1 MIKTELIELL
11 KDMADDA
18 EVNETIQGI
27 EGLTKTFDFK
37 TIGLDDFKNVL
48 ETNDIAKT
56 YFQSSVDSGVGKG
69 VTAYKENFTK
79 NELPKLVEEAIKAKS
94 NEGKSEAEI
103 KLDEA
108 LAKIA
113 EMENKNALSEMKA
126 KYTKVLSDKG
136 VKPDLIDFLKLN
148 IENDEEN
155 NSTIEKVVEYI
166 NSSIAEGVKSKF
178 GNNAYTPPSQ
188 DNNNEDS
195 LLAQLNAVMGVK

>member
-1 MIKTELIELL
+1 MNKTELL
-11 KDMADDA
+11 KLVESLKGEDS
-18 EVNETIQGI
+18 VLETLQGI
-27 EGLTKTFDFK
+27 EGLTKTFDLK

-69 VTAYKENFTK
+69 VNAYKENFTK

-94 NEGKSEAEI
+94 NEGKSDAEI
-103 KLDEA
+103 KLEQA
-108 LAKIA
+108 LAEIA
-113 EMENKNALSEMKA
+113 EMKNKNALSEMKA

-148 IENDEEN
+148 TENDEEN

-166 NSSIAEGVKSKF
+166 NSSIAEGVKTKF

-188 DNNNEDS
+188 DNNNKDS
-195 LLAQLNAVMGVK
+195 LKSQLNAVMGVK